1 MEARRYPKNPT
12 KAFKNFGNVVRMS
25 NHRFPHIALNRYVHG
40 NEKPRETEE
49 TMD

>member
-12 KAFKNFGNVVRMS
+12 KAFEIFGHVVRMS
-25 NHRFPHIALNRYVHG
+25 NDRFPHMNEWICSW